1 MTFHTRVTWAAQRGT
16 ARGAPA
22 MRSHPLLLAI
32 ATPLAEATVFTNS
45 ATLKTKVVE
54 WVDNNNCCDAQIE
67 DWDVSQITDMSG
79 GGDAE
84 GFDAEGFF
92 PTDFNGDLSKWD
104 TASVTTFERTVRVA
118 RSVAPRASAAHRFS
132 APHLSVQ
139 GRPQLQRRHRQM
151 GYRES
156 DVLQLR
162 VQPGE

>member
-1 MTFHTRVTWAAQRGT
+1 
-16 ARGAPA
+16 

-54 WVDNNNCCDAQIE
+54 WVDNRNCCDAQIE

-139 GRPQLQRRHRQM
+139 HGTHFQRRHHQL

-156 DVLQLR
+156 DDPRLH
-162 VQPGE
+162 VQRGR

>member
-1 MTFHTRVTWAAQRGT
+1 
-16 ARGAPA
+16 

-54 WVDNNNCCDAQIE
+54 WVDNRNCCDAQIE

-118 RSVAPRASAAHRFS
+118 RSVAPRAFGQFPSHHIIFLPAKTARVWGPPRPRPHRF
-132 APHLSVQ
+132 L
-139 GRPQLQRRHRQM
+139 RPPSEPRPCA
-151 GYRES
+151 
-156 DVLQLR
+156 LR
-162 VQPGE
+162 FPCR